1 MLPSSHS
8 RSGGSRRT
16 RTLEYQYEGGDSYSS
31 FTRQPEGNAYSS
43 HTQSRGRGILRNH
56 RGSDI
61 RSYNSDDSFSSSS
74 LPRSRDSSVDSLHD
88 SKEWA
93 ISDHRVP
100 LTGGG
105 GESGRTGTGR
115 APRRGSLNSSLEGS
129 ANFRFKMKSG
139 GHNPFN
145 NPFIDIPA
153 PKKPQKT
160 SRRKANRRSSIGDA
174 SSNNNDS
181 FSNSF
186 RSLNSSLRGLGG
198 KFQRRGS
205 LGEETTTLTGGDNNA
220 TAVPINYRPKGKM
233 ARRSSM
239 GDTPSSYSYQ
249 LQPQPTPQPLPH
261 EQIQPITQRMGRR
274 NTLTHVSE
282 NTSPPTAT
290 KPKGILRRSSLDFGD
305 ASSDGGSMQYM
316 ASSEVTK
323 PLKSSMKMSR
333 RGSMNDA
340 TMISPSLS
348 ADSSMPLKSSMKM
361 ARRGSM
367 NDVVKTIDPPMPL
380 KSAMKMS
387 RRGSMNDVVSTI
399 DPPVPLKSSMKMARR
414 GSLNDVTTT
423 KATST
428 MEGSSNE
435 AFQMPPRS
443 ILRRGSLSDVA
454 TEPSTSELPYR
465 VVPTKMGRGAPLN
478 DTPNTP
484 LSDSSSMMSSYR
496 LSSMGS
502 RRSNFSDG
510 PKSAMKTH
518 KTSGSA
524 SYRSSR
530 MGSLND
536 ISEPPLS
543 DGFMGMGGG
552 YCVPLKSMSERN
564 DRSIKGKEVDH
575 SPLSTSERS
584 ISNSRRSIRSSRSSL
599 SGGSITSIPTNVFD
613 TYHDSMISH
622 LGGRGASIRAS
633 RTSYGYGSDDSSVN
647 SFDSDNQSV
656 SRQLD
661 EMESSTRSGNGIGSF
676 DDSWSINNLAADQS
690 QSDHNAATTL
700 FPDRSL
706 RTRSTIKI
714 PQASLDDS
722 NSTYESANRD
732 ESIKLMRMEGDTW
745 DSDDDSEASFHLE
758 DDVLGPTRGRR
769 SSMQLNEVV
778 PRAKKRISS
787 LEFDDSGESFGLGQ
801 STKSI
806 TWEDES
812 LGASG
817 QLYGAS
823 YGASLA
829 APRQSRQSSLTWGE
843 TSIQLGHSSKKS
855 LTWEDDSLQ
864 PPGLTRRSSLEL
876 DDGSEDDFYG
886 YELAQPDPKYH
897 SDSSLDFAE
906 AALMG
911 IPVSASEQDSDGSL
925 GDFAASAANQ
935 DSDGSLG
942 DFAEA
947 ALSGAPVSQSTEDSD
962 GSLGDFAEA
971 ALAGSPASRSKQDS
985 DGSLGDFAAPMALR
999 SPTRAS
1005 FSRYK
1010 QGSDRS
1016 LGDFAGGGGDS
1027 DDDSLSDE
1035 SDGLIRDD
1043 ELFVDALSHM
1053 VESTTPKEF
1062 QRNTSRRG
1070 SVGDYTLSLS
1080 GKGDVPDIDRSEKS
1094 ITFGRRRSLSSVHAS
1109 GIDAST
1115 RSRDITTISE
1125 DSFEITAEELGI
1137 YNPSNQKDLYPQ
1149 QLALMRDGDEDVGS
1163 FMSCSSDYDS
1173 STFYDSDEEKERR
1186 IRDGVMWGIG
1196 TMGVGALVGWLVK
1209 LFRKGSAEDDMDA
1222 FDLETIHDEL
1232 GQSIAQSV
1240 LDESVNFTGSEQLW
1254 GWASLGDGGASAE
1267 LVVTALHLPG
1277 TETAIISAATGAAA
1291 PTTSTAAGAAAVA
1304 ATTNTMAVTA
1314 AGNIGAVA
1322 VTTTAVIG
1330 NSAIA
1335 TGAGAGISGA
1345 VTAAGATGSGV
1356 MAALGLSGTG
1366 SSAAAVMGSAMGALA
1381 VAGTTYYSAGGT
1393 NLTAVDPDM
1402 MTFSSQLCPHPNP
1415 DNQTGVFRLTID
1427 VSGMDGMEEPW
1438 GWMPFSDGVGANSTS
1453 GDMLKEV
1460 WEELF
1465 ASAYNNITNNGCSEL
1480 FERRVLDA
1488 NLTSSNH
1495 SPGDGDE
1502 AFLETEWHVSVACWE
1517 ECPSEPLFGTELGR
1531 ELQPVTLVP
1540 TVASN
1545 ATVDGNFTNATI
1557 EEDTSKF
1564 FISQVEFR
1572 SFFENQ
1578 VYHAAG
1584 WERTV
1589 DKIEFGNGD
1598 YIAIPN
1604 LSKDSNSDT
1613 TSITPSE
1620 SATMSPT
1627 ESPPESPTKYPT
1639 ESPTELPTGAPTES
1653 PTLE

>member
-1 MLPSSHS
+1 M
-8 RSGGSRRT
+8 
-16 RTLEYQYEGGDSYSS
+16 
-31 FTRQPEGNAYSS
+31 
-43 HTQSRGRGILRNH
+43 
-56 RGSDI
+56 
-61 RSYNSDDSFSSSS
+61 
-74 LPRSRDSSVDSLHD
+74 
-88 SKEWA
+88 
-93 ISDHRVP
+93 
-100 LTGGG
+100 
-105 GESGRTGTGR
+105 
-115 APRRGSLNSSLEGS
+115 
-129 ANFRFKMKSG
+129 
-139 GHNPFN
+139 
-145 NPFIDIPA
+145 
-153 PKKPQKT
+153 
-160 SRRKANRRSSIGDA
+160 
-174 SSNNNDS
+174 
-181 FSNSF
+181 
-186 RSLNSSLRGLGG
+186 
-198 KFQRRGS
+198 
-205 LGEETTTLTGGDNNA
+205 
-220 TAVPINYRPKGKM
+220 
-233 ARRSSM
+233 
-239 GDTPSSYSYQ
+239 
-249 LQPQPTPQPLPH
+249 
-261 EQIQPITQRMGRR
+261 
-274 NTLTHVSE
+274 
-282 NTSPPTAT
+282 
-290 KPKGILRRSSLDFGD
+290 
-305 ASSDGGSMQYM
+305 
-316 ASSEVTK
+316 
-323 PLKSSMKMSR
+323 PLKSAMKMSR

-340 TMISPSLS
+340 TLISAPTSGDL
-348 ADSSMPLKSSMKM
+348 SMPLKSSMKM

-367 NDVVKTIDPPMPL
+367 NDVVTTIDPPMPL

-399 DPPVPLKSSMKMARR
+399 DPPMPLKSSMKMPRR
-414 GSLNDVTTT
+414 GSMNDATTT

-428 MEGSSNE
+428 METSPNE
-435 AFQMPPRS
+435 VLHMAPRS

-484 LSDSSSMMSSYR
+484 LNDSSSMMSSYR

-502 RRSNFSDG
+502 RRSNISDG
-510 PKSAMKTH
+510 PKSALKGP

-530 MGSLND
+530 MASLND
-536 ISEPPLS
+536 IAGPPLS
-543 DGFMGMGGG
+543 DGLMGMGGG

-564 DRSIKGKEVDH
+564 NRSTIKGKEVDH

-584 ISNSRRSIRSSRSSL
+584 ISNSRRSYRSCRTTSTYYSDRCTLGSSI
-599 SGGSITSIPTNVFD
+599 SGGSITSIPTDVFD

-622 LGGRGASIRAS
+622 LGGRGASTRAN

-647 SFDSDNQSV
+647 SFDSGNESI
-656 SRQLD
+656 SRHLD
-661 EMESSTRSGNGIGSF
+661 EMETSTRSGNGIVNF

-700 FPDRSL
+700 FPNRSL
-706 RTRSTIKI
+706 RTRSSIRI

-722 NSTYESANRD
+722 NSTNESANRD
-732 ESIKLMRMEGDTW
+732 ESLKLMRMEGNNW
-745 DSDDDSEASFHLE
+745 DDDDSQASFHLE
-758 DDVLGPTRGRR
+758 DDVLRPTAGRR
-769 SSMQLNEVV
+769 SSMQLNEIV

-787 LEFDDSGESFGLGQ
+787 LEFDGESYGLGQ

-823 YGASLA
+823 YGASLSA
-829 APRQSRQSSLTWGE
+829 HRQSRQSSLTWDE

-876 DDGSEDDFYG
+876 DDGSEDDIDYGYG
-886 YELAQPDPKYH
+886 YELAQPDPKHH

-906 AALMG
+906 AALRG
-911 IPVSASEQDSDGSL
+911 IPVSTSE
-925 GDFAASAANQ
+925 Q

-947 ALSGAPVSQSTEDSD
+947 ALSGLPVPEPKEDSDGSLGDFAEAALSGLPVPEPTEDSD

-971 ALAGSPASRSKQDS
+971 ALSGLPMSDSKDDS
-985 DGSLGDFAAPMALR
+985 DGSLGDFAAPTASR
-999 SPTRAS
+999 SPSRSS

-1016 LGDFAGGGGDS
+1016 LGDFAGGGSDS
-1027 DDDSLSDE
+1027 DDDSLSEE

-1053 VESTTPKEF
+1053 VESTTPKAF
-1062 QRNTSRRG
+1062 RRNTSRRG
-1070 SVGDYTLSLS
+1070 SIGDYTLSLS

-1094 ITFGRRRSLSSVHAS
+1094 ITFGRRRSLSSIHAS
-1109 GIDAST
+1109 GIDVST

-1137 YNPSNQKDLYPQ
+1137 YNPSNEKDLYPQ
-1149 QLALMRDGDEDVGS
+1149 QLALMRDGDDDVGS
-1163 FMSCSSDYDS
+1163 FMSCSSEYDS
-1173 STFYDSDEEKERR
+1173 STFYDSDEEKEKRVKE
-1186 IRDGVMWGIG
+1186 GLLWGLG
-1196 TMGVGALVGWLVK
+1196 TLGFGAVLGWVVK
-1209 LFRKGSAEDDMDA
+1209 FFRKGSTEDELDA
-1222 FDLETIHDEL
+1222 IDLETIHDEL

-1267 LVVTALHLPG
+1267 LVVSALHIPG

-1291 PTTSTAAGAAAVA
+1291 PTTSTAATAAVA

-1314 AGNIGAVA
+1314 AGNVGAIA

-1335 TGAGAGISGA
+1335 TGAGIGTTLGA
-1345 VTAAGATGSGV
+1345 VSGTATTV
-1356 MAALGLSGTG
+1356 MSALGLGSG

-1393 NLTAVDPDM
+1393 NLTSVDPDILA
-1402 MTFSSQLCPHPNP
+1402 FSSHNICPHPNP
-1415 DNQTGVFRLTID
+1415 DNQTSVFRLTID
-1427 VSGMDGMEEPW
+1427 VSGMEGMEEQW

-1453 GDMLKEV
+1453 GEILKEV

-1465 ASAYNNITNNGCSEL
+1465 ASSYNNITNDGCSEL

-1488 NLTSSNH
+1488 NLTSSIH
-1495 SPGDGDE
+1495 SPGEGDE
-1502 AFLETEWHVSVACWE
+1502 AFLETEWQVSVACWE
-1517 ECPSEPLFGTELGR
+1517 ECPSEPLFGTELR
-1531 ELQPVTLVP
+1531 RQLEPATAVPTLVP
-1540 TVASN
+1540 TIASN
-1545 ATVDGNFTNATI
+1545 STVDANITNTTL
-1557 EEDTSKF
+1557 EEDISKF
-1564 FISQVEFR
+1564 FISQIEFR

-1578 VYHAAG
+1578 VYDAAG

-1589 DKIEFGNGD
+1589 NKIEFGDGN

-1604 LSKDSNSDT
+1604 LAKDSNSDT
-1613 TSITPSE
+1613 TSDLASE
-1620 SATMSPT
+1620 SPTSFPT
-1627 ESPPESPTKYPT
+1627 ESPTYPPTTYPT
-1639 ESPTELPTGAPTES
+1639 ESPTEIPTKQ
-1653 PTLE
+1653 